1 MSSSDN
7 SYKDEAPVIQVVFE
21 KDLDASSEEPPR
33 EEWTSLIFEIPEGNV
48 KRLKYAENL
57 YDPGSGEI
65 CSKYISLSASSVL
78 RHPYYN
84 YPGVLDP
91 GIKEALLHP
100 IPKILYADDGQELYL
115 ALCKEMGLC
124 PVRSFYR
131 QLLEE
136 TVCLKYYGVNP
147 AGFRA
152 MAMAMK
158 LNRIVKVFDL
168 TDNWISNDGCFHL
181 GEMLVDN
188 ITLTELNLTGCRIG
202 AEGARRL
209 FNNMALNRSLK
220 ILNLSKNQLGDQGV
234 EYFAL
239 AVFKGAD
246 VVKVDLS
253 FNSISPKSIVSL
265 AEAFETNN
273 KFTHLN
279 LSWNS
284 ILSPNAVFVLCQRLS
299 ENQKFEEL
307 DLSWNSL
314 SGQRVGNAM
323 KMLLKNPNVRRLI
336 LTNNKLEG
344 PAINAIAANLPKAKK
359 LEVLDL
365 SYNPLTPVDAMN
377 LLLRF
382 KDRAVKLQ
390 NLIMENVFV
399 SIEFLEVREEFLNL
413 KYRKNTVITY
423 GGIKTAYVP
432 VGADPREIALN
443 RAEAI
448 AKQSKKNP
456 VDFALIVLEL
466 FRIDKQPMEVKEF
479 TRAVRSRR
487 ANLDDDLVMEILN
500 LFPGPRTEKI
510 KTVSLAALVDYIK
523 RKWPDRKLPPT
534 PPPEVIIPVE
544 APKGKKGKKK

>member
-7 SYKDEAPVIQVVFE
+7 SCKDEAPVIQVVFT
-21 KDLDASSEEPPR
+21 KDLDSSSEEPPR
-33 EEWTSLIFEIPEGNV
+33 EEWSSLIFEVPEGNI

-65 CSKYISLSASSVL
+65 CSKYIALSASSVL

-100 IPKILYADDGQELYL
+100 IPKIIYADDGQELYL
-115 ALCKEMGLC
+115 ALCKQMGLC
-124 PVRSFYR
+124 PIRSFYR

-136 TVCLKYYGVNP
+136 TISLKYYGVNP
-147 AGFRA
+147 AGFRSIA
-152 MAMAMK
+152 LSMK
-158 LNRIVKVFDL
+158 LNRIVKVLDL
-168 TDNWISNDGCFHL
+168 TDNWIGDDGCFHL

-188 ITLTELNLTGCRIG
+188 ITLTELNLSGCRIG
-202 AEGARRL
+202 PEGARRL
-209 FNNMALNRSLK
+209 FVNMPLNRSLR

-234 EYFAL
+234 EYFAM

-246 VVKVDLS
+246 VVNVDLS
-253 FNSISPKSIVSL
+253 FNSLTHKCIMSL
-265 AEAFETNN
+265 AEVLETNN
-273 KFTHLN
+273 KFTCLN

-284 ILSPNAVFVLCQRLS
+284 ILSPNAVFTLCQRLS
-299 ENQKFEEL
+299 ENLNFEEL
-307 DLSWNSL
+307 NLSWNSL

-323 KMLLKNPNVRRLI
+323 KILLKNPNIRRLI

-344 PAINAIAANLPKAKK
+344 PAITAIGFNLSKAKK
-359 LEVLDL
+359 LETLDL
-365 SYNPLTPVDAMN
+365 SFNPLTPVDAMN

-399 SIEFLEVREEFLNL
+399 SLEFLEVREEYLKL

-423 GGIKTAYVP
+423 GGIKATFIP
-432 VGADPREIALN
+432 VGADPREVALS
-443 RAEAI
+443 RADAI
-448 AKQSKKNP
+448 GRQSKKNP
-456 VDFALIVLEL
+456 ADIALIVLEL
-466 FRIDKQPMEVKEF
+466 YKIDRQPMEQKEF
-479 TRAVRSRR
+479 TRAVRSRG
-487 ANLDDDLVMEILN
+487 ASLDDDLVLEILN

-510 KTVSLAALVDYIK
+510 KTINMAALVDYIK

-534 PPPEVIIPVE
+534 PPPTEVVE
-544 APKGKKGKKK
+544 VPTKGKKDKKKK